1 MKLMLGNTPVKKMMI
16 HNDTQ
21 DATMVASDLQ
31 AGVTCYAKGQK
42 VTGTG
47 KAFSFATYGSWKTN
61 RPNFIPTIINT
72 MQVGSID
79 YPIRMT
85 ISMTEMP
92 YVDFSVVQNIAEVT
106 LDGVIYPITVSIN
119 NGMLTVA
126 CEKTIN
132 IELFLGKDEYVL

>member
-47 KAFSFATYGSWKTN
+47 KSFEFANYGSLRTN
-61 RPNFIPTIINT
+61 SNRFVPTNINVIEISSVEHPVKLSST
-72 MQVGSID
+72 L
-79 YPIRMT
+79 
-85 ISMTEMP
+85 ISMKEI
-92 YVDFSVVQNIAEVT
+92 DFSTPQHIGT
-106 LDGVIYPITVSIN
+106 VIIDNVEYALTVS
-119 NGMLTVA
+119 VVS
-126 CEKTIN
+126 N
-132 IELFLGKDEYVL
+132 ILKVVCDQTFYLQVFYGKDNYV

>member
-21 DATMVASDLQ
+21 DATVVASDLQ

-47 KAFSFATYGSWKTN
+47 KCFEFACYGIHETN
-61 RPNFIPTIINT
+61 LIDFVPTPINVV
-72 MQVGSID
+72 QVGSLD
-79 YPIRMT
+79 YPVRMT
-85 ISMTEMP
+85 VALWDMHTL
-92 YVDFSVVQNIAEVT
+92 DFTIAQKIAEVFIG
-106 LDGVIYPITVSIN
+106 DVAYPITVSVQD
-119 NGMLTVA
+119 GLLDVA

-132 IELFLGKDEYVL
+132 IQIFYGKDNYV

>member
-47 KAFSFATYGSWKTN
+47 KCFSFATYGSMPTN
-61 RPNFIPTIINT
+61 FPLPISSGINIIRVASVEYPVQMLMPLGSMKNT
-72 MQVGSID
+72 
-79 YPIRMT
+79 
-85 ISMTEMP
+85 
-92 YVDFSVVQNIAEVT
+92 DFSATQTVANVTINNISF
-106 LDGVIYPITVSIN
+106 PITVIVSS
-119 NGMLTVA
+119 GVLTVG
-126 CEKTIN
+126 CSET
-132 IELFLGKDEYVL
+132 IELELFYGKDEYV